1 MIDTVLLQNKTFAR
15 QSHRNRGVTGG
26 SWSSWV
32 WPPPQQTLSSE
43 YQNFPQIF
51 FLTLGGLKKKMKRL
65 FWCVTYKEDMKIFD
79 AGKGEGFE
87 SE

>member
-1 MIDTVLLQNKTFAR
+1 MGLAPSTADPLFRVSK
-15 QSHRNRGVTGG
+15 
-26 SWSSWV
+26 
-32 WPPPQQTLSSE
+32 LS
-43 YQNFPQIF
+43 PDIF
-51 FLTLGGLKKKMKRL
+51 FNSWWLKKKMKRL